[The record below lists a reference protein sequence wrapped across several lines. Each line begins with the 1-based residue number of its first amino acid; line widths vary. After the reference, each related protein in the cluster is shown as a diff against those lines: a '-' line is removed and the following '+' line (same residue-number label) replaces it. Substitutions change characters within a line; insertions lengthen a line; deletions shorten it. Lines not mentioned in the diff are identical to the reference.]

1 MKIATLNID
10 WARKTGA
17 KKLELFLTEQNFDF
31 LVLTEAID
39 LELNCFAYKYLSE
52 QIPENIKY
60 EDVDYTEYLGGKKAY
75 RTIIYSKYPK
85 VNNTDFQLND
95 NRTSLAVEFSTE
107 LGDFVLYATIVGTQ
121 FRKLPYAKDELNNC
135 IEDCER
141 IYLSHK
147 NLIIMWD
154 LNTSFLPSEKQYSIS
169 SDTTV
174 ALESLFQRLNLFNAT
189 KELAQN
195 IDHIIIPSD
204 FTSLLVESKEF
215 VQKDILSDHK
225 GVFVELKRSRA

>member
-17 KKLELFLTEQNFDF
+17 KNIELFIAEKDFDI

-39 LELNCFAYKYLSE
+39 LELNCFKFKYLSD
-52 QIPENIKY
+52 QIPENVEY
-60 EDVDYTEYLGGKKAY
+60 EGLNYTTYLGGKKAY

-85 VNNTDFQLND
+85 INNTDFQLKD

-107 LGDFVLYATIVGTQ
+107 LGNFVFYATIIGTQ
-121 FRKLPYAKDELNNC
+121 YKKLPNAKDELYNC

-147 NLIIMWD
+147 NLIVIGD
-154 LNTSFLPSEKQYSIS
+154 LNTSFLPSEKSYSIS
-169 SDTTV
+169 SATTI
-174 ALESLFQRLNLFNAT
+174 ALESLFQKLNLFNAT
-189 KELAQN
+189 KQIEQN
-195 IDHIIIPSD
+195 IDHIIIPENINN
-204 FTSLLVESKEF
+204 LLIESKEF
-215 VQKDILSDHK
+215 IPENIFSDHK
-225 GVFVELKRSRA
+225 GVFITLTHTS